1 MRKLT
6 KALSAVLLLAI
17 VVSAFAMFSTF
28 AAEGTTLKPTTTLD
42 LDTVN
47 VDTISVENDVKVTLD
62 DGTQVDA
69 LSMTKVKDDPV
80 DGTYWLL
87 KSNAKAGQSY
97 GSNIYLNYTGNGVNP
112 SYTLRDYEYNGK
124 TYTKNVDFF
133 VFDLDVATDT
143 AFFQKFYF
151 HTRQYTNTH
160 GNSQKNTSYPGIY
173 GSDNDSF
180 CVTTES
186 DSSSFKLAGYPL
198 QQIENEWV
206 NITFVYD
213 YRGEDP
219 AKWLMYAYIDGY
231 FVGSYK
237 ACETTAYRSYFIRPS
252 ISSTAV
258 NDYESMKIRNW
269 TYTRFPVGWEGD
281 LTSSLSKLGQYA
293 VTLNEISEL
302 NYCLEGTNAARAP
315 IATVQHA
322 DGNTTEFTT
331 FDELNGSFVDGD
343 VVTLNRNVATP
354 LLVNAS
360 NVTFVDNG
368 YSYNLV
374 DTTAVDFST
383 AAFVVQSR
391 KTRAVVTS
399 GDEAAFETY
408 FSTKGLTDG
417 YIVTLFKDLEW
428 SLTDKFAYARE
439 FIFDMNGHKLTFTSS
454 KRPFNTADG
463 VGGVLRFQNGTISHK
478 VGADDLTM
486 LNKNNAVVFDHVTI
500 TLDTTTTFLDQ
511 RNGLITFKSSDIIAN
526 KDAALDSAKGTGER
540 YSALEIIDSTVPKA
554 SGAVSMIS
562 AANLATSKM
571 RQGGL
576 NLRVDVIDTEINWP
590 QTIFYLDVYA
600 NGTYLVIDDEGN
612 TTCTNAIY
620 DKNAFDVDVN
630 FKNSYV
636 NSTLDYY
643 VVDLQISKLQEV
655 NYVTET
661 NDFNQNGVA
670 KETISVPAANAYKAE
685 GLSVDL
691 DITADNSTFH
701 AYNFTRDNN
710 ASGIYSSQ
718 IAHTID
724 IDVAFTGGCAIDTE
738 TGIVYQK
745 TGKADTARTYDLTLE
760 EGTKL
765 ANNIVERTGN
775 KQKINSVTYGNG
787 AAVIAGTSLYGEFG
801 YIVSSAYDTYTYQL
815 GNKAAKAFYW
825 NQAEGEVVDVTAAAP
840 ALDKIDGIY
849 HYEWNEPVANAY
861 TTKLVKDYG
870 KFVAKSNLT
879 LYDYIHFNLFI
890 PVDSY
895 ELLESY
901 ITVTGGVLDEET
913 IEIDD
918 VEYMKWQAKGITP
931 YNADVTAITLAL
943 SIPTAYGEK
952 VVDNSRDFSVL
963 DYAASI
969 LRNNDTENASTDLI
983 YALLNYL
990 KIACEY
996 DDKDNETAAKVAEV
1010 LGDRTYTMNTEGA
1023 RADALTGAKIAV
1035 SYGDALYLGV
1045 KGAEGDKFTVS
1056 YLDGEETVTVT
1067 GYANADGEAFFSF
1080 KACDFAKD
1088 ITVTLGDASATVN
1101 LAGYYNA
1108 LAGDAAAQEM
1118 VAAIYNY
1125 SVAAAAYK
1133 ATLAN

>member
-47 VDTISVENDVKVTLD
+47 VDTIAVTNAGKITRE
-62 DGTQVDA
+62 DGTSVDA
-69 LSMTKVKDDPV
+69 VTMTKVKNDPE

-87 KSNAKAGQSY
+87 QSNGKAGQTL
-97 GSNIYLNYTGNGVNP
+97 GNGMYLNYAGNGINP
-112 SYTLRDYEYNGK
+112 SYTLRNYEYEGK

-133 VFDLDVATDT
+133 VFDFDVATDT
-143 AFFQKFYF
+143 SFFQKFYF
-151 HTRQYTNTH
+151 HTRQYTNTN
-160 GNSQKNTSYPGIY
+160 GSSQKNTSYPGIY
-173 GSDNDSF
+173 GSDYDSL

-186 DSSSFKLAGYPL
+186 DSSSLKLASYPL

-219 AKWLMYAYIDGY
+219 SKWLMYAYIDGY

-237 ACETTAYRSYFIRPS
+237 ACENTAYRSYFIRPG
-252 ISSTAV
+252 IPNVAT
-258 NDYESMKIRNW
+258 NDYESMKLRNW

-281 LTSSLSKLGQYA
+281 LTSSVSKLGQYA

-322 DGNTTEFTT
+322 DGTTTEFTT

-368 YSYNLV
+368 YSYKLV
-374 DTTAVDFST
+374 DTTDVDFST

-428 SLTDKFAYARE
+428 SLKGTYAYSRE
-439 FIFDMNGHKLTFTSS
+439 FIFDMNGHKLTFTSA
-454 KRPFNTADG
+454 KRVFNTADG
-463 VGGVLRFQNGTISHK
+463 VGGVLRLQNGAISYK
-478 VGADDLTM
+478 VGADDFTM
-486 LNKNNAVVFDHVTI
+486 LNANNAVVFDHVTL

-526 KDAALDSAKGTGER
+526 KDVALDSAKGNGAK
-540 YSALEIIDSTVPKA
+540 YSAVEIIDSTVTKA
-554 SGAVSMIS
+554 SGAASMITS
-562 AANLATSKM
+562 ANLATSSK

-600 NGTYLVIDDEGN
+600 NGTNLVIDDEGN
-612 TTCTNAIY
+612 TTCTSATY

-643 VVDLQISKLQEV
+643 VVDLQLSKLQEV

-661 NDFNQNGVA
+661 NDFNQNGVT

-691 DITADNSTFH
+691 DVTADNSTFH

-710 ASGIYSSQ
+710 VTGIYSSQ

-724 IDVAFTGGCAIDTE
+724 IDVAFTGGCAIDTV

-765 ANNIVERTGN
+765 ANNIIERNGN
-775 KQKINSVTYGNG
+775 KQQINSVTYGNG

-825 NQAEGEVVDVTAAAP
+825 NQAEGDQVDINKVVTTAET
-840 ALDKIDGIY
+840 ALYKY
-849 HYEWNEPVANAY
+849 TWANEGKAY
-861 TTKLVKDYG
+861 TANMVSKLALG
-870 KFVAKSNLT
+870 AKSNLT
-879 LYDYIHFNLFI
+879 LCDYIYFNLFI
-890 PVDSY
+890 NKAEYDAAIAAGVTVSGITVDENTEIINIDGTDYYKLQIKDIKLEDADKAVMTVGVSFAGAYGDSY
-895 ELLESY
+895 AS
-901 ITVTGGVLDEET
+901 
-913 IEIDD
+913 
-918 VEYMKWQAKGITP
+918 
-931 YNADVTAITLAL
+931 
-943 SIPTAYGEK
+943 EK
-952 VVDNSRDFSVL
+952 IFSVL
-963 DYAASI
+963 SYAENI
-969 LRNNDTENASTDLI
+969 LNNSTDEKSVALI
-983 YALLNYL
+983 ESLLNY
-990 KIACEY
+990 IVAACNY
-996 DDKDNETAAKVAEV
+996 ASVDASAVAEKAAA
-1010 LGDRTYTMNTEGA
+1010 LIDGKEFGAIAGEAKAETLEGVEVA
-1023 RADALTGAKIAV
+1023 IR
-1035 SYGDALYLGV
+1035 YGNVLYLGV
-1045 KGAEGDKFTVS
+1045 KANAGDVITVS
-1056 YLDGEETVTVT
+1056 YTSADDNAVSVTKTADENGEIYV
-1067 GYANADGEAFFSF
+1067 AI
-1080 KACDFAKD
+1080 KAYDFASD
-1088 ITVTLGDASATVN
+1088 LTITRGADSAKMN
-1101 LAGYYNA
+1101 IQGYYNA
-1108 LAGDAAAQEM
+1108 LADDAAAQAM
-1118 VAAIYNY
+1118 VEAIYNY
-1125 SVAAAAYK
+1125 ATAAAAYK
-1133 ATLAN
+1133 ATMA